1 MAHHAIK
8 RLGPTG
14 LIAIFVALTMSLLAM
29 AAGNAAATTQK
40 QSPTAATAA
49 AGKTA
54 ADKAA
59 APKSDRYSKEVTGTT
74 SDGRTVTGT
83 FTPRK
88 FHVVKKKL
96 VVNGMLQGTITGGG
110 KASRSFHRAVSM
122 PVEDVVAGSTAGG
135 GLGAA
140 PTISCDVLNL
150 VLGPLDLNLLGLQV
164 HLDQVVLNIIA
175 VPGALLGDLLCAV
188 ANLLSGGLLGGLLT
202 QLAALLNQILGALNL
217 P

>member
-1 MAHHAIK
+1 MAHHAMK
-8 RLGPTG
+8 RVGPTG
-14 LIAIFVALTMSLLAM
+14 LIAIFVALTVSLLAM

-40 QSPTAATAA
+40 QQAPAATAA
-49 AGKTA
+49 VA
-54 ADKAA
+54 KAA
-59 APKSDRYSKEVTGTT
+59 AHKSGGYSKEVTGTT
-74 SDGRTVTGT
+74 SDDRTVTGT

-88 FHVVKKKL
+88 FNQVNKKL
-96 VVNGMLQGTITGGG
+96 VVTGMLRGTITGGD
-110 KASRSFHRAVSM
+110 KASRSFHRAVNM

-135 GLGAA
+135 GRGAS
-140 PTISCDVLNL
+140 PVISCDVLNL

-188 ANLLSGGLLGGLLT
+188 ANLLSGGLLGNLLT

>member
-40 QSPTAATAA
+40 QSATAATAA

-54 ADKAA
+54 AGKAA

-96 VVNGMLQGTITGGG
+96 VVSGVLQGTIAGGN
-110 KASRSFHRAVSM
+110 KAPRSFHRAVTM
-122 PVEDVVAGSTAGG
+122 RVEDAVAGSTAGG
-135 GLGAA
+135 GRGAA
-140 PTISCDVLNL
+140 PAISCDVLNL
-150 VLGPLDLNLLGLQV
+150 VLGPLDLNLLGLQI
-164 HLDQVVLNIIA
+164 HLDRVVLNIIA

-188 ANLLSGGLLGGLLT
+188 ANLLSGGLLGNLLG
-202 QLAALLNQILGALNL
+202 QIAALLNRILGQLNL